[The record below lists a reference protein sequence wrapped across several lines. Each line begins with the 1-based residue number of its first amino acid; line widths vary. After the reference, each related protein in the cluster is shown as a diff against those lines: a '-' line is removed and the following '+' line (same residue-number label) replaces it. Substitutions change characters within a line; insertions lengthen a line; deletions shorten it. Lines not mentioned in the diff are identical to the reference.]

1 MSAIV
6 VYVEYGDLPVWSFEL
21 DGCNVVGAGYVNR
34 VPIVGV
40 QFAVYPYDRSNLL
53 FIADSVDWEYCSE
66 ICRCSDFVEAGEVRL
81 LY

>member
-21 DGCNVVGAGYVNR
+21 DGCDVVGARYVDR

-40 QFAVYPYDRSNLL
+40 QFG
-53 FIADSVDWEYCSE
+53 IT
-66 ICRCSDFVEAGEVRL
+66 
-81 LY
+81 